1 MLEQLSGFIKDYG
14 YFALFVGTF
23 LEGETILVLGGLA
36 AAAGDLDLRW
46 VIVVAFCGSLA
57 GDQTVF
63 FIGRF
68 LGTRILGRLTAHR
81 PWRQARVDKVHR
93 LLERHHVL
101 LLLGF
106 RFLYGLR
113 NIIPLVVGSSEVK
126 TSRFIFLSVI
136 GAAIWAVT
144 VATGGFLFGHALELF
159 VGKARGIV
167 LIGVAAIAVIIW
179 IVRHLYLR
187 RAARRAR
194 RSDQSLPQ
202 DAASKRF

>member
-1 MLEQLSGFIKDYG
+1 MLEQLSALIEKYG
-14 YFALFVGTF
+14 YYAIFVGTF

-36 AAAGDLDLRW
+36 AAAGDLDLW
-46 VIVVAFCGSLA
+46 LVIVVAFCGSLA

-63 FIGRF
+63 FIGRY

-113 NIIPLVVGSSEVK
+113 NIIPLVVGSSGVK
-126 TSRFIFLSVI
+126 TSRFIFLNAI
-136 GAAIWAVT
+136 GAAVWAVT
-144 VATGGFLFGHALELF
+144 VATGGFLFGKALELF
-159 VGKARGIV
+159 LEKAKWYQGIV
-167 LIGVAAIAVIIW
+167 LLGVAGIAVLIW

-187 RAARRAR
+187 RAARRAK
-194 RSDQSLPQ
+194 QSEGPP
-202 DAASKRF
+202 A

>member
-1 MLEQLSGFIKDYG
+1 MVEQLSDFIKDYG

-36 AAAGDLDLRW
+36 AAAGDLDLW
-46 VIVVAFCGSLA
+46 LVIVVAFCGSLA

-68 LGTRILGRLTAHR
+68 LGARILGRLTAHR

-113 NIIPLVVGSSEVK
+113 NIIPLVIGSSEVK
-126 TSRFIFLSVI
+126 TSRFIFLNVI
-136 GAAIWAVT
+136 GAAVWAVT
-144 VATGGFLFGHALELF
+144 VACGGFLFGHALELF
-159 VGKARGIV
+159 IGKARGIV
-167 LIGVAAIAVIIW
+167 LLSVAGIAVLIW

-187 RAARRAR
+187 RAARRAK
-194 RSDQSLPQ
+194 QAEGGPT
-202 DAASKRF
+202 

>member
-1 MLEQLSGFIKDYG
+1 MLEQLSDFIANYG
-14 YFALFVGTF
+14 YYALFVGTF

-36 AAAGDLDLRW
+36 AAAGDLNLGL

-68 LGTRILGRLTAHR
+68 LGTRILGWLTANR

-126 TSRFIFLSVI
+126 TSRFIFLNVI
-136 GAAIWAVT
+136 GAAVWATT
-144 VATGGFLFGHALELF
+144 VACGGFLFGHALELF
-159 VGKARGIV
+159 IGKARGIV
-167 LIGVAAIAVIIW
+167 LLSVAAIAVIIW
-179 IVRHLYLR
+179 IARHIYLR
-187 RAARRAR
+187 RVARRAK
-194 RSDQSLPQ
+194 Q
-202 DAASKRF
+202 AEGTKT

>member
-1 MLEQLSGFIKDYG
+1 MLEQLSEFIKEYG

-36 AAAGDLDLRW
+36 AAAGDLELW
-46 VIVVAFCGSLA
+46 KVIVVAFCGSLA

-68 LGTRILGRLTAHR
+68 LGTRILGWLTAHR
-81 PWRQARVDKVHR
+81 PWHQARVDKVHR

-113 NIIPLVVGSSEVK
+113 NIIPLVVGSSGVK
-126 TSRFIFLSVI
+126 TSRFIFLNAI
-136 GAAIWAVT
+136 GAAVWAVT
-144 VATGGFLFGHALELF
+144 VATGGFLFGKALELF
-159 VGKARGIV
+159 LEKAKWYQGV
-167 LIGVAAIAVIIW
+167 LLGVAGIAVLIW

-187 RAARRAR
+187 RAARRAK
-194 RSDQSLPQ
+194 QSEGPP
-202 DAASKRF
+202 A